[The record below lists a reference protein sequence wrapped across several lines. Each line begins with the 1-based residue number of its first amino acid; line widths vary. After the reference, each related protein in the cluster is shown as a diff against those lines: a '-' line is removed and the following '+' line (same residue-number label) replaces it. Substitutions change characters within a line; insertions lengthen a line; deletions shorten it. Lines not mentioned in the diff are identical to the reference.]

1 MHLTLQR
8 EAHLEA
14 IQVGPVRATEAHS
27 GARWPRLV
35 EQLVGKSVATLEVD
49 IFQGLLYVFKDN
61 GLKQEMVTQIPIKF
75 IYRLQRV
82 LFSWTLWHVL
92 LL

>member
-1 MHLTLQR
+1 
-8 EAHLEA
+8 
-14 IQVGPVRATEAHS
+14 
-27 GARWPRLV
+27 
-35 EQLVGKSVATLEVD
+35 VGKSVATLEVD

-82 LFSWTLWHVL
+82 LFS
-92 LL
+92 